1 MVDGS
6 NDGGRRRESRAGG
19 ARAGGARRRTLDVKK
34 LGDEELWS
42 SIGLVGEVSGEIREF
57 EADDERP
64 AKVVVSVETVL
75 ETDGEVAQEIRMFHS
90 LVAVDDDA
98 DRGAFEALSGVDKGD
113 VLIVGR
119 RFLESDGEQPG
130 PELRYRRVDEG
141 PWPHEVLVRD
151 GDDVE
156 VAEAKSEDDF
166 VTDAVVVGLRAAV
179 DRFHYKEAGE
189 KAAFLGLGMVT
200 VGSHDMGSRTDVV
213 RHNCVAFDASAE
225 MAASTIGEDPQGAV
239 VEIRGATLR
248 RRRQTDD
255 AWGPV
260 IVIDGGCSL
269 ERVGSV
275 ATRAASAG
283 KPSKDRGAA
292 RGSKSAVGSASGGKA
307 RARA

>member
-6 NDGGRRRESRAGG
+6 NAGGRRRKSRADGERGGG
-19 ARAGGARRRTLDVKK
+19 AQRRTLDVKK
-34 LGDEELWS
+34 LGDNGLRS
-42 SIGLVGEVSGEIREF
+42 SIGLIGEVSGEIREF

-75 ETDGEVAQEIRMFHS
+75 ETDGEVVQEIRIFHS
-90 LVAVDDDA
+90 LVAVDDDD
-98 DRGAFEALSGVDKGD
+98 DRGAFEALSGVGKGD

-119 RFLESDGEQPG
+119 RFLESDGVQPG
-130 PELRYRRVDEG
+130 PELRYRRVEEG

-156 VAEAKSEDDF
+156 IAEATSEDDF
-166 VTDAVVVGLRAAV
+166 VTDSVVVGLRAAV

-200 VGSHDMGSRTDVV
+200 VGSHDIGSRTDVV
-213 RHNCVAFDASAE
+213 RHNCVAFEAAAETAASA
-225 MAASTIGEDPQGAV
+225 IGDDPQGAII
-239 VEIRGATLR
+239 EIRGATLR
-248 RRRQTDD
+248 RRKQTDD

-275 ATRAASAG
+275 PTRATVVKPAKEPGTATASRTAE
-283 KPSKDRGAA
+283 R
-292 RGSKSAVGSASGGKA
+292 SASGSKA